1 MQEPFGRQRP
11 KLVTEPPG
19 PESRRAAERLA
30 RVESRNVTYLADDW
44 PVFWEKA
51 VGSNVRDVDG
61 NVFLDLT
68 SAFGVAFLGHR
79 PPALDEALAEEPLIH
94 GMGDVHPPRR
104 KVDLLERISEI
115 APFEN
120 AKTLLANT
128 GSEAVEGALKTTG
141 LASGRPGIVAFQ
153 GGYHGLTLGSLAVT
167 ERAHFRGPFVDR
179 AYDGVTF
186 LPFPDRDPSAV
197 LERLE
202 SVLREGAPNGDPI
215 GTVLVEPVQ
224 ARGGVRRAP
233 DGVMAE
239 LSSLA
244 RKAGALVIA
253 DEIYTGLGRCGAWF
267 ASSLVGLRPDVVC
280 IGKTLGAGLPI
291 SACVAS
297 GEIMDAWPPSEG
309 EAVHTSTFLG
319 HPLAC
324 GAAVRALDVIE
335 REGLA
340 DRSAEIGASLLG
352 ALRAGLR
359 DQPHVREV
367 RGLGLLI
374 GIDLSGSTGVGD
386 GMGVLAAEALLA
398 RGVIALP
405 AGDRGEVLEL
415 SPPVTITTNQIDF
428 ALEAIIG
435 VVQELA

>member
-1 MQEPFGRQRP
+1 M
-11 KLVTEPPG
+11 
-19 PESRRAAERLA
+19 
-30 RVESRNVTYLADDW
+30 ESRNVTYLADDW
-44 PVFWEKA
+44 PVFWEEA

-79 PPALDEALAEEPLIH
+79 PPALEKALAEEPLIH

-128 GSEAVEGALKTTG
+128 GSEAVESALKTTG

-153 GGYHGLTLGSLAVT
+153 GGYHGLTLGSLSVT
-167 ERAHFRGPFVDR
+167 ERDHFRSPFIDR
-179 AYDGVTF
+179 TYDGVTF

-197 LERLE
+197 LEQLE

-244 RKAGALVIA
+244 RNAGALVIA

-267 ASSLVGLRPDVVC
+267 ASSLVGLRPDVVS

-297 GEIMDAWPPSEG
+297 AEIMDAWPPSEG

-335 REGLA
+335 RDGLA
-340 DRSAEIGASLLG
+340 DRSAEMGASLLG

-374 GIDLSGSTGVGD
+374 GIDLSGSAGEGD
-386 GMGVLAAEALLA
+386 GMGVLAAKGLLA